1 MPNSD
6 QLQRFIF
13 EHSDIRG
20 EILTLE
26 NSYQNVLSNGNYPLA
41 IQRLIGQFLAAAGLL
56 SATLKFD
63 GVITLQAQGDG
74 PLSLIMADCTRH
86 HNLRAI
92 AKFET
97 EECYEENNN
106 ETDHWQNDALL
117 SDLLGKGTLTLTI
130 DPSKGERY
138 QGIVPIESPSLAQC
152 LEDYFLRSEQLPTRI
167 WLAAEPTPEC
177 SKAAGLL
184 LQALP
189 NQLESTPE
197 ENQQLWEHTTQLAET
212 ITAEE
217 QLSLS
222 HEQQLYRLFH
232 QDELRLFEPNPVQFL
247 CSCSE
252 SRFAKALV
260 SIGHEELNDI
270 LKEQGIISIS
280 CEFCHQQYR
289 FDENDIENLFGESP
303 PTLH

>member
-1 MPNSD
+1 MSSSD

-26 NSYQNVLSNGNYPLA
+26 KSYQGVLENGNYPQA
-41 IQRLIGQFLAAAGLL
+41 IQQLIGQFLAAAGLL
-56 SATLKFD
+56 STTLKFD
-63 GVITLQAQGDG
+63 GVITLQAQGTG

-92 AKFET
+92 AKFSTEHSYDKET
-97 EECYEENNN
+97 PL
-106 ETDHWQNDALL
+106 TDLI
-117 SDLLGKGTLTLTI
+117 GKGTLTLTI
-130 DPSKGERY
+130 DPSKGVRY
-138 QGIVPIESPSLAQC
+138 QGIVPLESPCLAKC
-152 LEDYFLRSEQLPTRI
+152 LELYFTQSEQLPTRI
-167 WLAAEPTPEC
+167 WLSSEVTATT

-189 NQLESTPE
+189 SQLESTPE
-197 ENQQLWEHTTQLAET
+197 ENQRLWEHTTQLADT

-217 QLSLS
+217 QLSLD

-232 QDELRLFEPNPVQFL
+232 QDELRLFDPDSVQFF
-247 CSCSE
+247 CSCSAD
-252 SRFAKALV
+252 RFAKVLI
-260 SIGHEELNDI
+260 SMGHDELNDI
-270 LKEQGIISIS
+270 LEEQGLISIN
-280 CEFCHQQYR
+280 CEFCRQQYR
-289 FDENDIENLFGESP
+289 FDENDIEKLFGETP

>member
-1 MPNSD
+1 MSSSD

-26 NSYQNVLSNGNYPLA
+26 KSYQGVLENGDYPQA
-41 IQRLIGQFLAAAGLL
+41 IQQLIGQFLAAAGLL

-63 GVITLQAQGDG
+63 GVITLQAQGTG

-92 AKFET
+92 AKFSAEHSYDSEVPLT
-97 EECYEENNN
+97 E
-106 ETDHWQNDALL
+106 LI
-117 SDLLGKGTLTLTI
+117 GKGTLTLTV

-138 QGIVPIESPSLAQC
+138 QGIVPLESPSLERC
-152 LEDYFLRSEQLPTRI
+152 LESYFAQSEQLPTRI
-167 WLAAEPTPEC
+167 WLSADATSEAP
-177 SKAAGLL
+177 KAAGLL

-189 NQLESTPE
+189 SQLKSTPE
-197 ENQQLWEHTTQLAET
+197 ENQQLWEHTTQLADT
-212 ITAEE
+212 ITADE
-217 QLSLS
+217 QLSLG

-232 QDELRLFEPNPVQFL
+232 QDELRLFEPNPVQFF

-252 SRFAKALV
+252 DRFSKVLI
-260 SIGHEELNDI
+260 SMGRDELNDI
-270 LKEQGIISIS
+270 LEEQALIPLV
-280 CEFCHQQYR
+280 
-289 FDENDIENLFGESP
+289 DIFLA
-303 PTLH
+303 

>member
-1 MPNSD
+1 MSNSD

-26 NSYQNVLSNGNYPLA
+26 KSYHDVLKNGSYPQA
-41 IQRLIGQFLAAAGLL
+41 IQQLIGQFLAAAGLL

-63 GVITLQAQGDG
+63 GVITLQAQGIG

-92 AKFET
+92 AKFSSEHSYDK
-97 EECYEENNN
+97 EAPL
-106 ETDHWQNDALL
+106 TDLI
-117 SDLLGKGTLTLTI
+117 GKGTLTLTI

-138 QGIVPIESPSLAQC
+138 QGIVPLESPCLAKC
-152 LEDYFLRSEQLPTRI
+152 LENYFAQSEQLPTRI
-167 WLAAEPTPEC
+167 WLSSEVTATT

-189 NQLESTPE
+189 SQLESTPE
-197 ENQQLWEHTTQLAET
+197 ENQRLWEHTTQLADT
-212 ITAEE
+212 ITTEE
-217 QLSLS
+217 QLSLN
-222 HEQQLYRLFH
+222 HEQLLYRLFH
-232 QDELRLFEPNPVQFL
+232 QDKLRLFEPNPVQFF
-247 CSCSE
+247 CSCSAD
-252 SRFAKALV
+252 RFAKVLV
-260 SIGHEELNDI
+260 SMGHDELSDI
-270 LKEQGIISIS
+270 IEEQGRISIN

-289 FDENDIENLFGESP
+289 FDEDDIKKLFGETP

>member
-26 NSYQNVLSNGNYPLA
+26 NSYQGALANGNYPDA
-41 IQRLIGQFLAAAGLL
+41 IQHLIGQFLAAAGLL

-92 AKFET
+92 AKFEP
-97 EECYEENNN
+97 ESHY
-106 ETDHWQNDALL
+106 DNDALL
-117 SDLLGKGTLTLTI
+117 PELIGKGTLTLTI

-138 QGIVPIESPSLAQC
+138 QGIVPLESPSLAHC

-167 WLAAEPTPEC
+167 WLAADPTLK
-177 SKAAGLL
+177 SAKAAGLL

-189 NQLESTPE
+189 SQLESTLE
-197 ENQQLWEHTTQLAET
+197 ENQRLWEHTTQIAET
-212 ITAEE
+212 ITSEE

-232 QDELRLFEPNPVQFL
+232 QDELRLFDPDPVQFF

-252 SRFAKALV
+252 GRFAKALV
-260 SIGHEELNDI
+260 SMGHEELNDI
-270 LKEQGIISIS
+270 LKEQGIISIN
-280 CEFCHQQYR
+280 CEFCHQQYS
-289 FDENDIENLFGESP
+289 FDKNDIENLFGESP

>member
-1 MPNSD
+1 MPYTD

-13 EHSDIRG
+13 ERSDIRG

-26 NSYQNVLSNGNYPLA
+26 KSYQDVLKNGRYPEA
-41 IQRLIGQFLAAAGLL
+41 IQQLIGEFLAAVGLL

-63 GVITLQAQGDG
+63 GVITLQARGSG

-92 AKFET
+92 AKFDAEHQYET
-97 EECYEENNN
+97 KA
-106 ETDHWQNDALL
+106 ALTEL
-117 SDLLGKGTLTLTI
+117 IGEGTLALTI

-138 QGIVPIESPSLAQC
+138 QGIVPLEAPTLAKC
-152 LEDYFLRSEQLPTRI
+152 LEEYFARSEQLPTRI
-167 WLAAEPTPEC
+167 WLSADSQCPSPR
-177 SKAAGLL
+177 AAGLL

-189 NQLESTPE
+189 RQLEANQE
-197 ENQQLWEHTTQLAET
+197 ENQRLWEHTSQLAET

-217 QLSLS
+217 QLFLG
-222 HEQQLYRLFH
+222 HEEQLYRLFH
-232 QDELRLFEPNPVQFL
+232 QDELRLFTPSPVQFF

-252 SRFAKALV
+252 GRFAKALQSMGQKEV
-260 SIGHEELNDI
+260 QEI
-270 LKEQGIISIS
+270 LDESGLISID
-280 CEFCHQQYR
+280 CEFCHQKYR
-289 FDENDIENLFGESP
+289 FDSNDIAELFGENP

>member
-26 NSYQNVLSNGNYPLA
+26 KSYQSVLKNGNYPHA
-41 IQRLIGQFLAAAGLL
+41 IQHVIGEFLAAAGLL

-63 GVITLQAQGDG
+63 GVITLQARGDG

-92 AKFET
+92 AKFENG
-97 EECYEENNN
+97 YHYN
-106 ETDHWQNDALL
+106 ETDNHQKDPLL
-117 SDLLGKGTLTLTI
+117 TDLIGKGTLTLTI

-138 QGIVPIESPSLAQC
+138 QGIIPLESPSLAEC
-152 LEDYFLRSEQLPTRI
+152 LEDYFLRSEQLPTKI
-167 WLAAEPTPEC
+167 WLAAEPAPENA
-177 SKAAGLL
+177 KAAGFL

-189 NQLESTPE
+189 SQLESTPE
-197 ENQQLWEHTTQLAET
+197 ENQQLWEHTTQIAET

-232 QDELRLFEPNPVQFL
+232 QDELRLFEPNPVQFF

-252 SRFAKALV
+252 SRFAKVLT
-260 SIGHEELNDI
+260 SMGHEELNDI
-270 LKEQGIISIS
+270 LKEQGIISIN
-280 CEFCHQQYR
+280 CEFCHQQYS
-289 FDENDIENLFGESP
+289 FDENDIANLFGESP

>member
-26 NSYQNVLSNGNYPLA
+26 KSYQGVLENGHYPQV
-41 IQRLIGQFLAAAGLL
+41 IQQLIGQFLAAAGLL

-63 GVITLQAQGDG
+63 GVITLQAQGTG

-92 AKFET
+92 AKFST
-97 EECYEENNN
+97 EHSYDSEAPLTE
-106 ETDHWQNDALL
+106 LI
-117 SDLLGKGTLTLTI
+117 GKGTLTLTV

-138 QGIVPIESPSLAQC
+138 QGIVPLESPSLEKC
-152 LEDYFLRSEQLPTRI
+152 LEAYFTQSEQLPTRI
-167 WLAAEPTPEC
+167 WLSADATSETP
-177 SKAAGLL
+177 KAAGLL

-189 NQLESTPE
+189 SQLKSTPE
-197 ENQQLWEHTTQLAET
+197 ENQQLWEHTTQLADT
-212 ITAEE
+212 ITADE
-217 QLSLS
+217 QLSLG

-232 QDELRLFEPNPVQFL
+232 QDELRLFEPNPVQFF

-252 SRFAKALV
+252 DRFAKALI
-260 SIGHEELNDI
+260 SMGHNELNDI
-270 LKEQGIISIS
+270 LVEQGLISIN
-280 CEFCHQQYR
+280 CEFCGQQYR
-289 FDENDIENLFGESP
+289 FDQGDIEKLFRETP

>member
-1 MPNSD
+1 MSSSD

-26 NSYQNVLSNGNYPLA
+26 KSYQGVLENGDYPQA
-41 IQRLIGQFLAAAGLL
+41 IQQLIGQFLAAAGLL

-63 GVITLQAQGDG
+63 GVITLQAQGTG

-92 AKFET
+92 AKFSAEHSYDSEVPLT
-97 EECYEENNN
+97 E
-106 ETDHWQNDALL
+106 LI
-117 SDLLGKGTLTLTI
+117 GKGTLTLTV

-138 QGIVPIESPSLAQC
+138 QGIVPLESPSLEKC
-152 LEDYFLRSEQLPTRI
+152 LESYFAQSEQLPTRI
-167 WLAAEPTPEC
+167 WLSADATSEAP
-177 SKAAGLL
+177 KAAGLL

-189 NQLESTPE
+189 SQLKSTPE
-197 ENQQLWEHTTQLAET
+197 ENQQLWEHTTQLADT
-212 ITAEE
+212 ITADE
-217 QLSLS
+217 QLSLG

-232 QDELRLFEPNPVQFL
+232 QDELRLFEPNPVQFF

-252 SRFAKALV
+252 DRFSKVLI
-260 SIGHEELNDI
+260 SMGRDELNDI
-270 LKEQGIISIS
+270 LEEQALISIN
-280 CEFCHQQYR
+280 CEFCRQQYR
-289 FDENDIENLFGESP
+289 FNQGDIEKLFGETP

>member
-26 NSYQNVLSNGNYPLA
+26 KSYQRVLENGSYPLA
-41 IQRLIGQFLAAAGLL
+41 IQYLIGQFLAAAGLL

-92 AKFET
+92 AKFDT
-97 EECYEENNN
+97 EHSYN
-106 ETDHWQNDALL
+106 ETDKQQNDFSLA
-117 SDLLGKGTLTLTI
+117 DLIGKGTLTLTI
-130 DPSKGERY
+130 NPSRGERY
-138 QGIVPIESPSLAQC
+138 QGIVPLESLSLAKC

-167 WLAAEPTPEC
+167 WLAAEPTPKNA
-177 SKAAGLL
+177 KASGLL

-189 NQLESTPE
+189 SQLESTPE
-197 ENQQLWEHTTQLAET
+197 ENQQLWEHTTQIAET
-212 ITAEE
+212 ITSEE
-217 QLSLS
+217 QLSLN

-232 QDELRLFEPNPVQFL
+232 QDELRLFEPNPVQFF

-252 SRFAKALV
+252 GRFAKALT
-260 SIGHEELNDI
+260 SMGHEELDDI

-289 FDENDIENLFGESP
+289 FDANDIANLFGENP

>member
-26 NSYQNVLSNGNYPLA
+26 KSYHDVLKNGNYPHA
-41 IQRLIGQFLAAAGLL
+41 IQQLIGQFLAAAGLL

-97 EECYEENNN
+97 EHHYS
-106 ETDHWQNDALL
+106 ETDNQSNDIPLTEL
-117 SDLLGKGTLTLTI
+117 IGKGTLTLTI

-138 QGIVPIESPSLAQC
+138 QGIIPLESPSLSQC

-167 WLAAEPTPEC
+167 WLAAESTPE
-177 SKAAGLL
+177 SSMAAGLL

-189 NQLESTPE
+189 GQLESTPE
-197 ENQQLWEHTTQLAET
+197 ENQKLWEHTTQIAET
-212 ITAEE
+212 ITPEE

-232 QDELRLFEPNPVQFL
+232 QDELRLFEPNPVQFF

-252 SRFAKALV
+252 GRFAKALI
-260 SIGHEELNDI
+260 SMGHTELNDI
-270 LKEQGIISIS
+270 LKDQGTISIN
-280 CEFCHQQYR
+280 CEFCHQQYL
-289 FDENDIENLFGESP
+289 FDENDIADLFGENP